1 MRYLTSIRALT
12 LALIL
17 TAGLAGCDSTGTEP
31 DPEPPPA
38 PQNLVEVNSI
48 HNHDTGEHLF
58 ELSTSEIPSGWAT
71 FRLNN
76 QSHADHFILLSKV
89 PDGIG
94 LDDWRTEVVRV
105 IQNFLDS
112 ILENEISFPEAG
124 FEFPD
129 WYAEIQFMGG
139 PGLTA
144 PERTSQ
150 ATMNLSPGTYILECY
165 IKSADGTQW
174 HHTLGMLAELTV
186 TEEVSPAEA
195 PEPTLA
201 MTLRNPANGG
211 IDVEEGISS
220 GEHTLA
226 VDFAEQQVYSTG
238 ATNDVHLARLNDDT
252 DLDALGAWMNALDP
266 AGFISPGAPAEF
278 LGGIEDMPVGTTG
291 YFTVEL
297 TPGRYAWIAE
307 VPDPAEK
314 GMLKTFTVE

>member
-1 MRYLTSIRALT
+1 MKYLTSILT
-12 LALIL
+12 LILVLLL

-31 DPEPPPA
+31 EQEPMPA
-38 PQNLVEVNSI
+38 PLNLVEVNSL

-58 ELSTSEIPSGWAT
+58 ELSTNEIPSGWAT
-71 FRLNN
+71 FRLIN

-94 LDDWRTEVVRV
+94 LEDYRTEVVHV

-112 ILENEISFPEAG
+112 ILENDLSFPEAG

-129 WYAEIQFMGG
+129 WYAETQFMGG

-144 PERTSQ
+144 PQRTSQ
-150 ATMNLSPGTYILECY
+150 ATMELTPGTYILECY

-174 HHTLGMLAELTV
+174 HHMLGMLAELTV

-195 PEPTLA
+195 PEHTLA
-201 MTLRNPANGG
+201 MTLRNPENGG
-211 IDVEEGISS
+211 LDVGEDISS

-238 ATNDVHLARLNDDT
+238 AQNDVHLARLSDDT

-278 LGGIEDMPVGTTG
+278 VGGIEDMPAGTTA

-297 TPGRYAWIAE
+297 TPGRYTWIAE
-307 VPDPAEK
+307 VPDPAAK
-314 GMLKTFTVE
+314 GMLRTFTVE

>member
-1 MRYLTSIRALT
+1 MKYLTSIFTLT

-17 TAGLAGCDSTGTEP
+17 TAGLAGCDSTST
-31 DPEPPPA
+31 DPEPPPE

-58 ELSTSEIPSGWAT
+58 DLSTNEIPSGWAT

-76 QSHADHFILLSKV
+76 ESHADHFILVSKV

-129 WYAEIQFMGG
+129 WYAETQFMGG

-144 PERTSQ
+144 SQRTSQ
-150 ATMNLSPGTYILECY
+150 ATMNLPPGTYILECY
-165 IKSADGTQW
+165 VKSEDGTQW

-186 TEEVSPAEA
+186 TEEVSSAEA
-195 PEPTLA
+195 PEPSLA
-201 MTLRNPANGG
+201 ATLRNPESGG
-211 IDVEEGISS
+211 LEVPDAVSAGTHTIAVE
-220 GEHTLA
+220 
-226 VDFAEQQVYSTG
+226 FAEQQVYSTG
-238 ATNDVHLARLNDDT
+238 GQNDVHLARLSDDT

-278 LGGIEDMPVGTTG
+278 VGGIEDMPVGTTA

-297 TPGRYAWIAE
+297 SSGRYAWISE
-307 VPDPAEK
+307 VPAPAEK
-314 GMLKTFTVE
+314 GMLRTFTVE